1 MARPFAAAGIWGRS
15 STRIGLGAGLAL
27 KIAGPEVPPLA
38 RLQAAEIAA
47 EPQLAPSPVRA
58 AQARRLL
65 QRDVASLR
73 ACAEVS

>member
-1 MARPFAAAGIWGRS
+1 MGPALCRRGD
-15 STRIGLGAGLAL
+15 LGQELQADRAWRGLAL

-47 EPQLAPSPVRA
+47 EPQLAPSPARA

-65 QRDVASLR
+65 PRDVASLR